1 MKQLEEFAKT
11 KWTEGENNNNKL
23 ASKLYRES
31 RRIPYSFK
39 VAICYDIEND
49 EISFSGCLS
58 EIERFEPYDGSKVIG
73 YLGSRRFPSDCWQYA
88 MNLINLIVTERR
100 VLHKMEMKIK

>member
-1 MKQLEEFAKT
+1 MSRLEEFAIT
-11 KWTEGENNNNKL
+11 KWSQGENNNNKL
-23 ASKLYRES
+23 ANKLYRES

-39 VAICYDIEND
+39 VAICYDIEED
-49 EISFSGCLS
+49 QISFSGCLS
-58 EIERFEPYDGSKVIG
+58 ENERFESHDGSKVIG

-100 VLHKMEMKIK
+100 VLHKLEMRL